1 MNAKRRA
8 ATTLAL
14 LGLLQAT
21 LGTVVTMAVSKGFGA
36 PLFWCAA
43 FSFALAWFAERRAT
57 TS

>member
-8 ATTLAL
+8 AATLAL

-21 LGTVVTMAVSKGFGA
+21 LGTLLTIAENKDFGA
-36 PLFWCAA
+36 PLFWCAT
-43 FSFALAWFAERRAT
+43 FSFACAWFAERRAA